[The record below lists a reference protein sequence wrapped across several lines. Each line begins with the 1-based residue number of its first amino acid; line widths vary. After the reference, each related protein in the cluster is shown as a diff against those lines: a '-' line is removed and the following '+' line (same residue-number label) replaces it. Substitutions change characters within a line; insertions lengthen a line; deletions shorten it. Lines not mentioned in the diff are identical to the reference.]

1 MNFNLFKKIL
11 FTTMIFVFFLKFV
24 DLIFQKFIG
33 LGNPLIYQH
42 SKIFGYDI
50 EPNQKI
56 KRRGK
61 SITINDF
68 GMRNIKNWNDDYN
81 KKILFL
87 GDSVTFGGSLINDE
101 ETFVLQTCNK
111 FKDLKIICGNHAIN
125 GYGVESISNK
135 LEFKEFS
142 DEDFLVFVFIG
153 NNFERGLNHIGV
165 QPYFSK
171 KINRFFPALTEL
183 TMIAVDKIRNFIRF
197 DFNNLS
203 ENQEIYYDYQLKQIY
218 NLKNILEKN
227 NKNYYI
233 FYSPEYTEFKN
244 VLKYQHIKKIFSE
257 EFVNFFDLTEDLER
271 YKEKIFYDNV
281 HLNKFGHK
289 IYSKLIYDKIYNEI
303 KN

>member
-1 MNFNLFKKIL
+1 
-11 FTTMIFVFFLKFV
+11 
-24 DLIFQKFIG
+24 
-33 LGNPLIYQH
+33 
-42 SKIFGYDI
+42 
-50 EPNQKI
+50 
-56 KRRGK
+56 
-61 SITINDF
+61 
-68 GMRNIKNWNDDYN
+68 MRNIKNWNDDYN

-218 NLKNILEKN
+218 NLKKILEKN

-244 VLKYQHIKKIFSE
+244 VLKYQHIKKIFSK
-257 EFVNFFDLTEDLER
+257 EFVNFFDLTKDLER